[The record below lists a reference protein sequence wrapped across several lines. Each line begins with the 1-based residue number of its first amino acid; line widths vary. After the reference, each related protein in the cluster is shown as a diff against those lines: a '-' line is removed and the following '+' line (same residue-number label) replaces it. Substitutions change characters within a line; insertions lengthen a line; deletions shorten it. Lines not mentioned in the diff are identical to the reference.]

1 MDRKQYIGITE
12 TSDPCFHLDLFDNL
26 YDANIIITKNL
37 STKLIEKLIE
47 NKDKCILH
55 MTVTG
60 MGGTRIEPFV
70 PQPYK
75 TLDAINLLVD
85 KGFPVKQIVLRVDPI
100 IPTEKGIETALNVL
114 LLFQNVGIERLR
126 VSFLDM
132 YKHTKERFISN
143 NIRLPYETFHAD
155 KNVRKEA
162 FKKIYDTAI
171 KMGYSIVQTCG
182 EPGFDSTPCISQM
195 DVDILGLTNEI
206 ILEGSKEQR
215 IHCSCPQNK
224 KELITKHKPQQCA
237 HKCLYCFWK

>member
-1 MDRKQYIGITE
+1 MNRNQYIGITE

-26 YDANIIITKNL
+26 YRANIIVTKNL
-37 STKLIEKLIE
+37 SNKLIEKLVE
-47 NKDKCILH
+47 NKEKCILH
-55 MTVTG
+55 CTCTG

-70 PQPYK
+70 P
-75 TLDAINLLVD
+75 TLDKTVEHIKVLIEQ
-85 KGFPVKQIVLRVDPI
+85 GFPLRQIVLRIDPI
-100 IPTEKGIETALNVL
+100 IPTQKGIETATRVL
-114 LLFQNVGIERLR
+114 EAFKGIGIERLR
-126 VSFLDM
+126 MSFLDM
-132 YKHTKERFISN
+132 YKHVKGRFMDN
-143 NIRLPYETFHAD
+143 NIKFPYDTFHAD
-155 KNVRKEA
+155 INVRKEA
-162 FKKIYDTAI
+162 FQALSDKAI
-171 KMGYSIVQTCG
+171 ECGFTVIQTCG